1 MTPPNV
7 VSGQARTGDL
17 DRPLGFFRSHALT
30 VLEFPRV
37 LEVVAGYAHSSLG
50 AARVL
55 ALTPSLDLDAVRAE
69 HARVEAM
76 RTLVSSEEGWQ
87 GETIPDLTAAL
98 ARLRV
103 PGTTLDGLSLREAGL
118 LLGSARRTRDAI
130 YADNVSPMTRALLVQ
145 FADVMARDA
154 ELERRLEKALDDDGS
169 VRDDASPSLRRIRRE
184 MAGAEG
190 ELVRLLERLMA
201 KLEPHHQV
209 GDASVTVRNG
219 RYVIPVRRE
228 GAKGTG
234 GIVHDTSASGATVF
248 IEPPAAV
255 EAGNRIRELAI
266 EEQREIER
274 VLRELTDTLR
284 PHHAA
289 LELSL
294 EALVALDA
302 LAARARYA
310 LAARCLP
317 SVLCAP
323 AEGFAIHNGRHPL
336 LLARGADVVP
346 FDLTMLSG
354 ERTLLV
360 SGPNTGGKTVLL
372 KALAL
377 LSLMAQSGIPAP
389 VGPESRLAAFDG
401 VFADIG
407 DEQSIEASL
416 STFSA
421 HLKNHTEIVCDATP
435 ASLVLVDELGSG
447 TDPLEGAALGGAI
460 LEALTPRGTLTIATT
475 HLGALKELA
484 QEVPGVVNASLQF
497 DAVALAPTYR
507 LIKGIPGRS
516 YGLSIARRLEMPAAV
531 IARAEERVPTV
542 ERDVHRLLEALE
554 IRERE
559 SATLMAQ
566 LQADA
571 ADVHERGRRLAE
583 REAEI
588 KKKERE
594 LERASRH
601 DARRYLLDARGDL
614 EKMIASLKQAGAEG
628 LEAAAA
634 AARRGLEQ
642 RAGQERAALDELES
656 RERTEAQA
664 EAERRAQDARARSP
678 REEQRP
684 LGVGDAVAVAT
695 LGGKAGKLLELRGQE
710 ALVMVGALKLTVPTR
725 TLTRISQRALR
736 DRETAVAYIGDIP
749 EVEAKHEV
757 DVRGMRIGEVEDA
770 VLQAID
776 SALRADLAELR
787 IIHGKGTGALR
798 EKVGQ
803 MVKDDPRV
811 KSSRL
816 GAWNEGGAG
825 VTLVSFQ

>member
-1 MTPPNV
+1 V
-7 VSGQARTGDL
+7 VPEQTRTGDL
-17 DRPLGFFRSHALT
+17 DRPLGFFRPHALS

-37 LEVVAGYAHSSLG
+37 LDVVAGYASSALG
-50 AARVL
+50 AER
-55 ALTPSLDLDAVRAE
+55 VRALRPTPDVESVRRE
-69 HARVEAM
+69 HAKVEAM
-76 RTLVSSEEGWQ
+76 RTLVVSEEGWQ
-87 GETIPDLTAAL
+87 SEPVPDLRAAL
-98 ARLRV
+98 DRLRV
-103 PGTTLDGLSLREAGL
+103 AGTTLDGLSLRESGR

-130 YADNVSPMTRALLVQ
+130 YADHVSPMARALLVEY
-145 FADVMARDA
+145 ADVMARDA
-154 ELERRLEKALDDDGS
+154 ELERRLEKSLDDDGS
-169 VRDDASPSLRRIRRE
+169 VRDEASPALRRIRRE
-184 MAGAEG
+184 LAGAEG

-201 KLEPHHQV
+201 KLDPHHQV
-209 GDASVTVRNG
+209 NDASVTVRNG

-228 GAKGTG
+228 GAKHSG

-274 VLRELTDTLR
+274 VLRELTDALR
-284 PHHAA
+284 PHHPA

-302 LAARARYA
+302 LTARARYA
-310 LAARCLP
+310 VAARCT
-317 SVLCAP
+317 SAP
-323 AEGFAIHNGRHPL
+323 LGAASEGFAIRNGRHPL
-336 LLARGADVVP
+336 LLAQGVGVVP
-346 FDLTMLSG
+346 FDLEMLPG

-377 LSLMAQSGIPAP
+377 VSLMAQSGIPAP

-421 HLKNHTEIVCDATP
+421 HLKNLIEIVRDAT
-435 ASLVLVDELGSG
+435 AESLVLVDELGSG

-460 LEALTPRGTLTIATT
+460 LESLTARGTMTIATT

-484 QEVPGVVNASLQF
+484 QEVSGVVNASLQF
-497 DAVALAPTYR
+497 DAAALAPTYR

-516 YGLSIARRLEMPAAV
+516 YGLSIARRLEMPADV
-531 IARAEERVPTV
+531 IARAEERVPKV

-554 IRERE
+554 VRDRE
-559 SATLMAQ
+559 STALKAQ
-566 LQADA
+566 LEADTA
-571 ADVHERGRRLAE
+571 EVHARGRRLAE

-588 KKKERE
+588 RRKERD

-601 DARRYLLDARGDL
+601 DARRYLLDARADL
-614 EKMIASLKQAGAEG
+614 ERTIAAFKEAGAAGVDE
-628 LEAAAA
+628 AAA
-634 AARRGLEQ
+634 AARRALEQ
-642 RAGQERAALDELES
+642 RAAQEREALDALDTAE
-656 RERTEAQA
+656 QA
-664 EAERRAQDARARSP
+664 EATADAEQRRREARAKSA
-678 REEQRP
+678 REDRP
-684 LGVGDAVAVAT
+684 LAAGDPVAVST
-695 LGGKAGKLLELRGQE
+695 LSGKAGKLLEVRGGD
-710 ALVMVGALKLTVPTR
+710 ALVMVGALKLTVPLA
-725 TLTRISQRALR
+725 TLTRISARQLR
-736 DRETAVAYIGDIP
+736 DREQAVAYIGDLP
-749 EVEAKHEV
+749 EVTAKHEV

-776 SALRADLAELR
+776 SALRADLTELR

-798 EKVGQ
+798 QKVNQ
-803 MVKDDPRV
+803 MMHDDPRV
-811 KSSRL
+811 KGARL

-825 VTLVSFQ
+825 VTVVQLA